1 MRIGRLDRKI
11 TIQFRTISQNVYG
24 EAVGAFSSSTSVW
37 ATLDTKTTGAKES
50 VAGGLETS
58 SQKIIFLI
66 RYSSDVSSIT
76 TGDRVSYNSKF
87 YDIESVQEVGRK
99 LSLRLICKLVQ

>member
-11 TIQFRTISQNVYG
+11 TLQFRTLSQNAYG
-24 EAVGAFSSSTSVW
+24 EAVAASYSNLAVW
-37 ATLDTKTTGAKES
+37 ATIDTKATGTKETVS
-50 VAGGLETS
+50 GGLETS
-58 SQKIIFLI
+58 SQNIIFLI

-76 TGDRVSYNSKF
+76 SGDRVSYGGKT
-87 YDIESVQEVGRK
+87 YDIEVIQEVGRN